1 MQRASD
7 DRLRTFDTHVTDLL
21 TESGG
26 RGTWSV
32 QHELIAGTVET
43 VEPHREALRSWL
55 MAVRLLDAPREDI
68 YLPDVLDLLEAM
80 PIRDSTREMVGAIRQ
95 QWQDAQTTL
104 AFIALEDTQ
113 GPITPRDAFEL
124 LAYVHHLHRDPLKQA
139 RMAAMPPGFREV
151 VRQQGAAYAAAI
163 AELAVYLRSIARDD
177 PATSHLFVPAPPGTR
192 PAADL

>member
-104 AFIALEDTQ
+104 AFIASR
-113 GPITPRDAFEL
+113 TPRVRSRRATRSS
-124 LAYVHHLHRDPLKQA
+124 YLHT
-139 RMAAMPPGFREV
+139 FT
-151 VRQQGAAYAAAI
+151 I
-163 AELAVYLRSIARDD
+163 S
-177 PATSHLFVPAPPGTR
+177 TGTR
-192 PAADL
+192 